1 MRAFVIKIRRETGF
15 ELRPTRC
22 GFFRPFCFF
31 FCSLFIPLSVL
42 SGCGIF
48 DQDST
53 GVVLQVGSKRVTLAE
68 LKKDVKYISAGMDLS
83 GQDWK
88 EMRDELVQGV
98 VDHYLIL
105 EYGKA
110 EGISVSDDEFR
121 RALLDIK
128 KDYADNAF
136 EESVLRGYVD
146 LEEWKHRLREQL
158 LLTKIMD
165 RVTKDVP
172 SPSYQDIKTYF
183 DANQDEFRT
192 AQAVHFRQI
201 LVRTKAEGE
210 DILKRLKGGEPF
222 GELAREFSIA
232 PEAEDG
238 GEVGWVAK
246 DQLEPS
252 MEKAL
257 FSLPVGKLSSVTKTP
272 YGYHIFQ
279 VISSRPEGI
288 RGLAEVMEDIE
299 ASILRERREAFA
311 KTWLEGLRNRFQVK
325 INMDL
330 LEKTE
335 LS

>member
-15 ELRPTRC
+15 ELRPRCC

-31 FCSLFIPLSVL
+31 FCSLFIPLSIL

-68 LKKDVKYISAGMDLS
+68 LKKDVKYISAGMDIS

-88 EMRDELVQGV
+88 ELREQLVQGV

-110 EGISVSDDEFR
+110 EGISVSDDEFQ

-222 GELAREFSIA
+222 GEL
-232 PEAEDG
+232 
-238 GEVGWVAK
+238 GWVAK